1 MNMKC
6 SQGATVLFLS
16 VAIIFMAS
24 LCIDSALGVDQSGQ
38 TERVIKITAK
48 KFEYSPNEIRIKKG
62 VPVVLEFTSLD
73 RVHGF
78 TIPDLGGI
86 RATIEPGKVS
96 RVRIVAP
103 KAGTYEFHCDLFC
116 GDGHEGMT
124 GKIIVEE

>member
-6 SQGATVLFLS
+6 SQDATALFLS

-24 LCIDSALGVDQSGQ
+24 LCIDSALGADQSGQ

-62 VPVVLEFTSLD
+62 VPVVLEFSSLD

-86 RATIEPGKVS
+86 RATIEPGKVTQ
-96 RVRIVAP
+96 VRITAP

-116 GDGHEGMT
+116 GEGHEGMT
-124 GKIIVEE
+124 GKIIVED

>member
-1 MNMKC
+1 MKSC
-6 SQGATVLFLS
+6 QGITALFLS
-16 VAIIFMAS
+16 VAMMFMSSSFVA
-24 LCIDSALGVDQSGQ
+24 CALAADQPGQ

-78 TIPDLGGI
+78 TVPDLGGI
-86 RATIEPGKVS
+86 RTTIEPGKVTQ
-96 RVRIVAP
+96 VRIVAP

>member
-1 MNMKC
+1 M
-6 SQGATVLFLS
+6 AALVLS
-16 VAIIFMAS
+16 VAMPFMAS
-24 LCIDSALGVDQSGQ
+24 SFVSAAPAADQPAQ
-38 TERVIKITAK
+38 TERAIKITAK

-78 TIPDLGGI
+78 TVPDLGGI
-86 RATIEPGKVS
+86 RATIEPEKVTQ
-96 RVRIVAP
+96 VRIIAP